1 VDFAFDRAAFYFKA
15 LPLAVPYP
23 VPFALLGDE
32 AKGWIDTTYLSR
44 DGTFR
49 LTRGNKGTLF
59 VLVRDD
65 PPRRALAAAAAGNA
79 AAEEVEALAVRAAR
93 EGGER
98 APARSA
104 RAAGTWRLV
113 YSRQGAGANP
123 FQRLLAGQVANFQII
138 SEDGSALENRV
149 ELAPGV
155 RVRALAAAE
164 ADSASR
170 TGVDIE
176 QVVLEAGPLR

>member
-1 VDFAFDRAAFYFKA
+1 MCWCVTTRRGERWRRRPPAT
-15 LPLAVPYP
+15 PL
-23 VPFALLGDE
+23 
-32 AKGWIDTTYLSR
+32 
-44 DGTFR
+44 
-49 LTRGNKGTLF
+49 
-59 VLVRDD
+59 
-65 PPRRALAAAAAGNA
+65 PRRW
-79 AAEEVEALAVRAAR
+79 RRWRCAR
-93 EGGER
+93 RGRGGGR